1 MATLDGLGTFHGM
14 GMISM
19 TTPCGSGLHTPA
31 VESVACGMY
40 GNKPVKRL
48 QRAAV
53 DTIACAKVVKIHHFS
68 TPNIPPLLNIH
79 FKPVVELHFPYVQP
93 PSINL
98 DLLWK
103 VGWYFCGESEP
114 RPSWSGFMQNVV
126 LAEHHSP
133 TNIHFLP
140 IIDMHPSDKS
150 LSTLLFI
157 INQAKLLNIET
168 PCVTFDQPLWIKAVE
183 VAESESLNV
192 VCRLG
197 VFHMV
202 MSFLGSIGNVM
213 SGSGLCE
220 ALETCYGP
228 NTVSQI
234 MCGKAFARAMR
245 AHSLV
250 ESALYVLL
258 LKYVFDSDDVSE
270 DDIAD
275 LRAVYDSVVTGT
287 SDVTIPQCLVKLHM
301 HCHDQK
307 STLAAASRTA
317 RLWLQYMEYVDV
329 LRMVV
334 RAERTSDWN
343 LHLIGVSKMLNLFAA
358 TGHSHY
364 TKCARLYLQMMMERP
379 TTHAWL
385 HGKFLCGYSVRRSR
399 QFWAGLSTDLIIEQV
414 LMRSLEGQGGL
425 THGGGMTDSVRSLW
439 VHSMH
444 ECASVHAAVNALAGM
459 DIDDTGP
466 CHVELT
472 KARRTQD
479 FVDLQKLL
487 GWFAAHNPLDVSGSR
502 LRNVGTGVVAGD
514 DDKITCDTA
523 EDVVSE

>member
-1 MATLDGLGTFHGM
+1 VATLDGLGTFHGM

-19 TTPCGSGLHTPA
+19 TTPCGSGLHTTA

-103 VGWYFCGESEP
+103 AGWYFCGESEP

-192 VCRLG
+192 VCRIG

-234 MCGKAFARAMR
+234 MCGKAFARAMH

-258 LKYVFDSDDVSE
+258 LKYVFDSGDVSE
-270 DDIAD
+270 DDIA
-275 LRAVYDSVVTGT
+275 
-287 SDVTIPQCLVKLHM
+287 
-301 HCHDQK
+301 
-307 STLAAASRTA
+307 
-317 RLWLQYMEYVDV
+317 
-329 LRMVV
+329 
-334 RAERTSDWN
+334 
-343 LHLIGVSKMLNLFAA
+343 
-358 TGHSHY
+358 
-364 TKCARLYLQMMMERP
+364 
-379 TTHAWL
+379 
-385 HGKFLCGYSVRRSR
+385 
-399 QFWAGLSTDLIIEQV
+399 
-414 LMRSLEGQGGL
+414 
-425 THGGGMTDSVRSLW
+425 
-439 VHSMH
+439 
-444 ECASVHAAVNALAGM
+444 
-459 DIDDTGP
+459 
-466 CHVELT
+466 EL
-472 KARRTQD
+472 
-479 FVDLQKLL
+479 
-487 GWFAAHNPLDVSGSR
+487 
-502 LRNVGTGVVAGD
+502 
-514 DDKITCDTA
+514 
-523 EDVVSE
+523 